1 MTSVTIQGDRQCPT
15 GRAYFIRKDD
25 THMVVDPR
33 FLFEW
38 TGPLTYPD
46 QLAFTRLCGVRF
58 FMRHQRRMFQCVI
71 DGVTA

>member
-1 MTSVTIQGDRQCPT
+1 MGRPWYWDRQCPT
-15 GRAYFIRKDD
+15 GRAYFIRTSD

-58 FMRHQRRMFQCVI
+58 FMRTNRRMFQAVV
-71 DGVTA
+71 DGITA